1 MAQAAQSQ
9 VSHAQDGETRRDF
22 LVLTAG
28 ALGAVGALAA
38 IWPFI
43 DSLNPAADTLALSTT
58 EFDMAPIQVG
68 QRLTIAWRGKPVFI
82 AHRTPDEIKAA
93 QDVDISTLRDPQ
105 KDSDRVKK
113 AEWLVMVGVCTH
125 LGCIPLG
132 QKQGDPRGPFNGWF
146 CPCHGSIY
154 DTSGR
159 RRDGPAPLNLEVPPY
174 DFTSATAVK
183 IG

>member
-1 MAQAAQSQ
+1 MADLAQSEMTEGH
-9 VSHAQDGETRRDF
+9 SGGTRRDF
-22 LVLTAG
+22 LMLSAG
-28 ALGAVGALAA
+28 ALGAIGTAIA

-43 DSLNPAADTLALSTT
+43 DSLNPARDTLALSST
-58 EFDMAPIQVG
+58 EVDLAPVQVG

-82 AHRTPDEIKAA
+82 DHRPPEEIKAA

-113 AEWLVMVGVCTH
+113 PEWLVVVGVCTH

-132 QKQGDPRGPFNGWF
+132 HEGDFDGWF
-146 CPCHGSIY
+146 CPCHGSTY

-159 RRDGPAPLNLEVPPY
+159 IRSGPAPSNLEVPAY
-174 DFTSATAVK
+174 AFLTDTKIK